1 MDNNPLTDLSDFN
14 KKILS
19 HPLYLKIREGR
30 VYTFNEANEF
40 KKLYIE
46 VLEKLSDVLYVL
58 INKLP
63 DYERKSYTS
72 IFTVKE
78 KLRNISAQ
86 ENVDFNDKLSPESR
100 NILDCIDDMT
110 LAPRNI
116 TENKENVQN
125 NSDVK
130 IQTTILPDSL
140 NHEQKITKN
149 CTESYNSGNGRKRSF
164 VFKLPSHPG
173 VFKTRCYSL
182 ELHNNH
188 NFQTDDIDRTNTI
201 DYQTET
207 TRHIETEAL
216 NESKDL
222 NTTTINQA
230 NPESRVNN
238 PNNICNNSDIDF
250 DHFEEFEDIN
260 FQDDWSDHFKE
271 PLEIGDSS
279 LSNNEESNTTI
290 NVNYEDSI
298 VTSKQPLPVPRNIH
312 NNSIGDFGNTRND
325 GVTGEFDGD
334 DYPHSIP
341 MMETLKEKFG
351 LTSFRPNQKQVI
363 NATLLGHDCFV
374 LMPTG
379 GGKSLCYQLP
389 AILTPGV
396 TIVISP
402 LRSLMLDQVNKLL
415 ALDIP
420 AAHLG
425 SDVTEAKSNYVYDDL
440 NQQEPTIK
448 LLYVTPEKI
457 QSSPKFQ
464 ETLTRLYEKQKIS
477 RFVIDEA
484 HCVSQW
490 GHDFRPDYQKLNLLR
505 KKFPNVTLMALTA
518 TATKRVRT
526 DILYQL
532 KVRECKWFLSS
543 FNRPNLTYT
552 ILTKKQN
559 LINKDIAELIKTK
572 YYQQCGIVYCLSC
585 KDCDSMANALKEMK
599 VSSKAYHGK
608 LVDAERVNVQ
618 TQWLAGTIK
627 VICATLAFGM
637 GVDKGDVRFV
647 IHHSVPKSI
656 EAYYQE
662 TGRAGRDG
670 KPADCIL
677 FYCYRDIVRQ
687 RNLYYRDRSLTE
699 NSKNVH
705 DDNLTR
711 INELCEDVLECR
723 RTFVLRYLGET
734 FQSDNCGPMLCDNCQ
749 RRPTNEFIRQ
759 DVTDVCREIYFLRCN
774 QWGKGDAVR
783 LLQLLLM
790 KKILA
795 EKTRM
800 NKDIANNYL
809 IRGADVYKLSSK
821 SEPIIFYKRP
831 HTTKKPA
838 TAVAAPLVQDV
849 DQQIKQVEDKAYE
862 ELVEEIKN
870 IAKESD
876 VALWT
881 LYPQMALRYMAEKL
895 PETAEEM
902 LKIPHVTNANYN
914 KYGFRLLPITLKYSM
929 ERLKLEMTLQ
939 DQEISEA
946 FDDEEPS
953 AGPSTVSPRVSFR
966 NNRSYRSRKSKSAR
980 AGVKKPYKKDNK
992 AFKKFKKGA
1001 TGTMPRPG
1009 TFL

>member
-149 CTESYNSGNGRKRSF
+149 CTESYNS
-164 VFKLPSHPG
+164 
-173 VFKTRCYSL
+173 
-182 ELHNNH
+182 
-188 NFQTDDIDRTNTI
+188 DDIDRTNTI

-572 YYQQCGIVYCLSC
+572 YY
-585 KDCDSMANALKEMK
+585 
-599 VSSKAYHGK
+599 
-608 LVDAERVNVQ
+608 
-618 TQWLAGTIK
+618 
-627 VICATLAFGM
+627 
-637 GVDKGDVRFV
+637 
-647 IHHSVPKSI
+647 
-656 EAYYQE
+656 
-662 TGRAGRDG
+662 
-670 KPADCIL
+670 
-677 FYCYRDIVRQ
+677 
-687 RNLYYRDRSLTE
+687 
-699 NSKNVH
+699 
-705 DDNLTR
+705 
-711 INELCEDVLECR
+711 
-723 RTFVLRYLGET
+723 
-734 FQSDNCGPMLCDNCQ
+734 
-749 RRPTNEFIRQ
+749 
-759 DVTDVCREIYFLRCN
+759 
-774 QWGKGDAVR
+774 
-783 LLQLLLM
+783 
-790 KKILA
+790 
-795 EKTRM
+795 
-800 NKDIANNYL
+800 
-809 IRGADVYKLSSK
+809 
-821 SEPIIFYKRP
+821 
-831 HTTKKPA
+831 
-838 TAVAAPLVQDV
+838 
-849 DQQIKQVEDKAYE
+849 
-862 ELVEEIKN
+862 
-870 IAKESD
+870 
-876 VALWT
+876 
-881 LYPQMALRYMAEKL
+881 
-895 PETAEEM
+895 
-902 LKIPHVTNANYN
+902 
-914 KYGFRLLPITLKYSM
+914 
-929 ERLKLEMTLQ
+929 
-939 DQEISEA
+939 
-946 FDDEEPS
+946 
-953 AGPSTVSPRVSFR
+953 
-966 NNRSYRSRKSKSAR
+966 
-980 AGVKKPYKKDNK
+980 
-992 AFKKFKKGA
+992 
-1001 TGTMPRPG
+1001 
-1009 TFL
+1009 

>member
-1 MDNNPLTDLSDFN
+1 
-14 KKILS
+14 
-19 HPLYLKIREGR
+19 
-30 VYTFNEANEF
+30 
-40 KKLYIE
+40 
-46 VLEKLSDVLYVL
+46 
-58 INKLP
+58 
-63 DYERKSYTS
+63 
-72 IFTVKE
+72 
-78 KLRNISAQ
+78 
-86 ENVDFNDKLSPESR
+86 
-100 NILDCIDDMT
+100 
-110 LAPRNI
+110 
-116 TENKENVQN
+116 
-125 NSDVK
+125 
-130 IQTTILPDSL
+130 
-140 NHEQKITKN
+140 
-149 CTESYNSGNGRKRSF
+149 
-164 VFKLPSHPG
+164 
-173 VFKTRCYSL
+173 
-182 ELHNNH
+182 
-188 NFQTDDIDRTNTI
+188 
-201 DYQTET
+201 
-207 TRHIETEAL
+207 
-216 NESKDL
+216 
-222 NTTTINQA
+222 
-230 NPESRVNN
+230 
-238 PNNICNNSDIDF
+238 
-250 DHFEEFEDIN
+250 
-260 FQDDWSDHFKE
+260 
-271 PLEIGDSS
+271 
-279 LSNNEESNTTI
+279 
-290 NVNYEDSI
+290 
-298 VTSKQPLPVPRNIH
+298 
-312 NNSIGDFGNTRND
+312 
-325 GVTGEFDGD
+325 
-334 DYPHSIP
+334 
-341 MMETLKEKFG
+341 
-351 LTSFRPNQKQVI
+351 
-363 NATLLGHDCFV
+363 
-374 LMPTG
+374 
-379 GGKSLCYQLP
+379 
-389 AILTPGV
+389 
-396 TIVISP
+396 
-402 LRSLMLDQVNKLL
+402 
-415 ALDIP
+415 
-420 AAHLG
+420 
-425 SDVTEAKSNYVYDDL
+425 
-440 NQQEPTIK
+440 
-448 LLYVTPEKI
+448 
-457 QSSPKFQ
+457 
-464 ETLTRLYEKQKIS
+464 
-477 RFVIDEA
+477 
-484 HCVSQW
+484 
-490 GHDFRPDYQKLNLLR
+490 
-505 KKFPNVTLMALTA
+505 
-518 TATKRVRT
+518 
-526 DILYQL
+526 
-532 KVRECKWFLSS
+532 
-543 FNRPNLTYT
+543 
-552 ILTKKQN
+552 
-559 LINKDIAELIKTK
+559 
-572 YYQQCGIVYCLSC
+572 
-585 KDCDSMANALKEMK
+585 MANALKEMK